1 MAQAFEPVAAMR
13 PADVDA
19 RTLMDLLR
27 SIADTNGKRTAI
39 KVRSVL
45 AHVWDLAMEDRKL
58 GVQLNVVRAL
68 RGTESNPVIPD
79 RTRRVIGLDPKH
91 APTDDEYRSL
101 IDALA
106 SDPDGACQPD

>member
-19 RTLMDLLR
+19 RTLKDLLR
-27 SIADTNGKRTAI
+27 SVADTNGKGTAI
-39 KVRSVL
+39 EVRSVL

-58 GVQLNVVRAL
+58 GVQVNMVRAL

-79 RTRRVIGLDPKH
+79 RTKRVTGLDPKH
-91 APTDDEYRSL
+91 APTDDEYRFL

-106 SDPDGACQPD
+106 SEIRRQGR